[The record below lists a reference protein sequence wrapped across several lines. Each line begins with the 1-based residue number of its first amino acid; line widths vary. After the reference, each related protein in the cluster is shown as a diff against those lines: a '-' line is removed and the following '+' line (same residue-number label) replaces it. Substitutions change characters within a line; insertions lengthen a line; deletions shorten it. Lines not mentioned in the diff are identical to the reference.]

1 MVIGVTGGIA
11 SGKSLVSSELAR
23 FGGHVIDVDHVA
35 RELVE
40 PGKPALE
47 ATIREFGARFRQGD
61 GTLDRR
67 SLGKL
72 VFSDPEALDRLNR
85 IMFPRMRKV
94 VSERIREAC
103 RHHDLVVVDA
113 AILYEARLDKL
124 VDRVIVVTAS
134 EATRVGRI
142 IARDRLTQEEAL
154 ARVRAQTGLE
164 EKARRADFVIDNSGS
179 LEETREQV
187 DRVLRQFGVAKRLDS
202 ENRKP
207 LADRDSIWKDQNA

>member
-23 FGGHVIDVDHVA
+23 FGGLVIDVDHVA

-40 PGKPALE
+40 PGQPALE
-47 ATIREFGARFRQGD
+47 AIIKEFGAGFRQRD

-85 IMFPRMRKV
+85 IMFPRMRQV
-94 VSERIREAC
+94 ASERIREAT
-103 RHHDLVVVDA
+103 RQHSLVVVDA
-113 AILYEARLDKL
+113 AVLYEAGMDKL

-134 EATRVGRI
+134 EAKRVARI
-142 IARDRLTQEEAL
+142 MARDRLTQEEAL
-154 ARVRAQTGLE
+154 ARVKAQTGLE
-164 EKARRADFVIDNSGS
+164 EKARRADFVVDNSGS

-187 DRVLRQFGVAKRLDS
+187 DRVLKQFGIATHPDS
-202 ENRKP
+202 ENRK
-207 LADRDSIWKDQNA
+207 LRADRDSI